1 LNYNKLF
8 FVFSLWILAV
18 SFKPSDKPALENGK
32 KTFYFAT
39 DKQQLESL
47 LRKTYE
53 WVETKNSNQDFDPVE
68 NKKGDKYVG
77 LNLNTHKKRLEELKK
92 TNFFSQQFLDNYN
105 KIALKLDANL
115 KSKKIEWLVGDMP
128 PFGGDSN
135 AWCNCQDYPDAY
147 WKTMAVNNVKIENN
161 KASFYWTWSW
171 KGDFKYKAEAV
182 KENGVW
188 KISYLQ
194 GFNFDEFTKIY

>member
-1 LNYNKLF
+1 M
-8 FVFSLWILAV
+8 AV
-18 SFKPSDKPALENGK
+18 SFKPSGDVVLENER

-47 LRKTYE
+47 IRKTYE
-53 WVETKNSNQDFDPVE
+53 WVENKNSNQDFDPIE

-77 LNLNTHKKRLEELKK
+77 LNLNMHKKRLEELKK

-115 KSKKIEWLVGDMP
+115 KSKKIEWLVGEMP
-128 PFGGDSN
+128 PFGSDSN
-135 AWCNCQDYPDAY
+135 AWCNCQDNPEQY
-147 WKTMAVNNVKIENN
+147 WKTMKIKDLKIDNN
-161 KASFYWTWSW
+161 KASFKWIWSW
-171 KGDFKYKAEAV
+171 EGEYKVTAV

-188 KISYLQ
+188 KISYLE
-194 GFNFDEFTKIY
+194 GFDFEEFTQIY